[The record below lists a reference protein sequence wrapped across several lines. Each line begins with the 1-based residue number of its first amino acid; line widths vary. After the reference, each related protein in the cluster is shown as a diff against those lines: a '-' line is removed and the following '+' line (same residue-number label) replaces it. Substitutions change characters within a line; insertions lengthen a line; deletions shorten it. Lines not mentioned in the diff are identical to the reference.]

1 MASTTQPP
9 RPRRLLQ
16 YSVLGAAV
24 LAALAIGAYVF
35 LAGGDDGAPASPAD
49 AARAFYSALDSE
61 GSEALALLAPEA
73 KEGLGPVRLA
83 FTRSQFAPADGARVA
98 VSGLDLRLVNEQ
110 EGWASVRAT
119 GRFTAAGG
127 SVAHEFDELVY
138 LHNVGGRWLI
148 SSSQAFQAAFGG
160 RAPATTAASRASELG
175 PLVPQR
181 PKIGEPAPDFALLDA
196 RDGTTVRKLSDFR
209 GKAVVLNWYASWC
222 GPCKAE
228 IPEFQ
233 DAAVALEAEVVF
245 LGVDYQETRERAQ
258 SILDIFKAKYPAVLD
273 TEGTV
278 AEHYRVGQGLPTTF
292 FIDKD
297 GVFRSQQI
305 GQVRRED
312 LVNNLA
318 KLGVTY
324 TPR

>member
-1 MASTTQPP
+1 MTGTPQATKPN
-9 RPRRLLQ
+9 RLFQ
-16 YSVLGAAV
+16 YSVLGAAAL
-24 LAALAIGAYVF
+24 LAVAIGAYVF
-35 LAGGDDGAPASPAD
+35 LAGGQDQAATSPPD
-49 AARAFYSALDSE
+49 AVRAFYDALARGDT
-61 GSEALALLAPEA
+61 AAIALLAPEA
-73 KEGLGPVRLA
+73 KEDAAPLQLA
-83 FTRSQFAPADGARVA
+83 FPTSQFRPPGGTRLT
-98 VSGLDLRLVNEQ
+98 VSGLDVRAVNEQ

-119 GRFTAAGG
+119 GRFTADGA
-127 SVAHEFDELVY
+127 SVAHAFDELVY
-138 LHNVGGRWLI
+138 LHRISGEWLV
-148 SSSQAFQAAFGG
+148 SSPAAFQAALGG
-160 RAPATTAASRASELG
+160 PATPAAASRAGPLG

-181 PKIGEPAPDFALLDA
+181 PKIGELAPDFALLDA

-233 DAAVALEAEVVF
+233 DAAVALDAEVVF
-245 LGVDYQETRERAQ
+245 LGVDYQESRDRAQ

-297 GVFRSQQI
+297 GILRGQQI

-318 KLGVTY
+318 KLGVNY